1 VGGSGAGRR
10 FTLGGALISFAMPP
24 RAPSS
29 TATAP
34 RRTPTVLDAVETT
47 NGTSSARPQRTK
59 PVVRGDAA
67 EEHGETVAQL
77 ILEAGEARVGELARL
92 MGVSQVTVSKTVA
105 RLVERRLVNAPAYK
119 PITLTP
125 AGRKLAE
132 RAAERHLVVL
142 AFLRKLGV
150 REEQA
155 QIDAGIIENQVSGA
169 TIAAMQ
175 RWLDGSVSRGG
186 REQNG
191 N

>member
-1 VGGSGAGRR
+1 MRND
-10 FTLGGALISFAMPP
+10 P
-24 RAPSS
+24 
-29 TATAP
+29 
-34 RRTPTVLDAVETT
+34 
-47 NGTSSARPQRTK
+47 
-59 PVVRGDAA
+59 A
-67 EEHGETVAQL
+67 EDHGEIVAQL
-77 ILEAGEARVGELARL
+77 ILEAGEARVGELAKL

-105 RLVERRLVNAPAYK
+105 RLAERRLVNAPAYK

-169 TIAAMQ
+169 TVAAMQ

-191 N
+191 I